1 MDISVAATEFRFV
14 HCIKGT
20 GLVINNAINN
30 VGKLIY
36 IWSGIQLTSWKWK
49 ENSIISRM
57 LQIKKLF
64 DLQNDLVGRKINISN
79 VQNWDEDFT
88 RNEIGTWTGLI
99 IVCGSLGTVHNNPLP
114 IGMPRLVKTKTSYPP

>member
-14 HCIKGT
+14 HRIKGT

-64 DLQNDLVGRKINISN
+64 DLQNDLVGRKSNI
-79 VQNWDEDFT
+79 
-88 RNEIGTWTGLI
+88 
-99 IVCGSLGTVHNNPLP
+99 
-114 IGMPRLVKTKTSYPP
+114 